1 MPTQLVRQH
10 LQKFSEILPVPIVT
24 MVLNEYQF
32 AKTLPEDPIFLPLVA
47 SGASQLDIFV
57 LAETPVRTVHTRFV
71 ILREGGKTTLSISEF
86 VGSVLFGSTRL
97 FLFTIEPPVVAN
109 Q

>member
-1 MPTQLVRQH
+1 MATQLVRQH

-24 MVLNEYQF
+24 MVLNEFQF
-32 AKTLPEDPIFLPLVA
+32 AKNLPEDPIFLPLVA

-57 LAETPVRTVHTRFV
+57 LAETPVRSVHTRFV
-71 ILREGGKTTLSISEF
+71 ILLEGGKTTLAVGEF
-86 VGSVLFGSTRL
+86 VGSVLFGAIRL
-97 FLFTIEPPVVAN
+97 FLFTIEPPAVAN